1 MLYPTSGMKRA
12 QRGLTLI
19 ATLTMLVLL
28 TGMVTPAPRPPSLF
42 VTLGHKGEKLSGD
55 ECLAR
60 CVGCPFHDHRYFWKY
75 SLQQPTV
82 ETDTKGIFPVI
93 YGGQVISKLG
103 DPRNGH
109 RHMGI
114 DIAAKTGAPVVA
126 AWSGKVF
133 FAGWNKLG
141 GWVVIMKHKN
151 GYVTYYAHLKDRPA
165 VHAGQNVIAGQRLGA
180 LGMSGNARDTVPH
193 LHFEVSKASG
203 RLINPL
209 HVL

>member
-1 MLYPTSGMKRA
+1 
-12 QRGLTLI
+12 
-19 ATLTMLVLL
+19 MLVLL
-28 TGMVTPAPRPPSLF
+28 TGMTAVIPKAPSLF
-42 VTLGHKGEKLSGD
+42 VTLGHKGEALSGD

-60 CVGCPFHDHRYFWKY
+60 CVGCPFHDHRYFYKY
-75 SLQQPTV
+75 SVNQPTV
-82 ETDTKGIFPVI
+82 ESDIKGVFPVF
-93 YGGQVISKLG
+93 YGGEVISKLG

-114 DIAAKTGAPVVA
+114 DIAGKTGTSIVA

-133 FAGWNKLG
+133 FAGWNTLG

-151 GYVTYYAHLKDRPA
+151 GYVTYYAHLKDRPS
-165 VHAGQNVIAGQRLGA
+165 VQPGQYVVAGQRIGA
-180 LGMSGNARDTVPH
+180 LGMSGNAQDTVPH

-209 HVL
+209 NVL